1 VTAENSLQGFERAG
15 EHRRRLR
22 KIIADV
28 TVVADGLKAPS
39 APDMRKI
46 DERVASDAF
55 RVMVVGEF
63 KRGKS
68 TLINA
73 MLGARVLPAYARP
86 ATAVLTELHWSAAQ
100 TAVLH
105 PSDGGQPVEIPVRDL
120 IKHITIPRGVLQEA
134 ADTGPWNL
142 AEVGWPLD
150 ILRNGVVLID
160 SPGLN
165 EHPARQ
171 EVTLRYLNRA
181 DAIVFV
187 QDSQHPM
194 SIGEV
199 RFMDAYLDSYDVF
212 FVFNKIN
219 HIPADEVAEVKEE
232 ALFQVREHRDDQR
245 RDRYF
250 FVNALAGL
258 EAQVSGNDVAWRG
271 SAVAG
276 FVEELTTFLA
286 TERHRAKLIG
296 PAREVSGEIRRLRQ
310 AVPEQRALIEQTEV
324 DLRRRY
330 DEAQAP
336 LRRLETRARQIRRE
350 LDLAQR
356 QVQAVVRAE
365 VANRLVRMSTQTPDI
380 IQALTP
386 EAELSLVPWNAKS
399 AAEAYAR
406 ELSESFSAAAA
417 SRFKAWQKEE
427 LRTILEPHLASMAG
441 RADDLVR
448 EFMRDLA
455 KVRDGLTGLDLLAD
469 GDLSGLGDK
478 KGLGDADLA
487 GMDFTGSLA
496 VRHLMGQVAT
506 IYGVI
511 VVWAFTPFGLVSL
524 ILGVLITNVALRGV
538 AKDKLEQKVRR
549 ELSAALSQLIRD
561 DAEVNADKS
570 AQAFGEALSS
580 AFGTLMSRVDSELK
594 QLRVQVED
602 ALGALNEG
610 ADAVKL
616 RREQL
621 AEWADAL
628 ETFAAAVEDL
638 IADVALT

>member
-1 VTAENSLQGFERAG
+1 VTAESTLTGFERAD

-28 TVVADGLKAPS
+28 TVVADGLKAPT
-39 APDMRKI
+39 APVMRKI
-46 DERVASDAF
+46 DERVASNAF

-73 MLGARVLPAYARP
+73 MLGAKVLPAYARP
-86 ATAVLTELHWSAAQ
+86 ATAVLTELRWSAAP

-105 PSDGGQPVEIPVRDL
+105 PADGGKPVEVAVRDL
-120 IKHITIPRGVLQEA
+120 IKHITIPKGVPQDA
-134 ADTGPWNL
+134 DDTGPWKL

-150 ILRNGVVLID
+150 ILRNSVVLID

-171 EVTLRYLNRA
+171 EITLQNLSRA

-199 RFMDAYLDSYDVF
+199 RFMDAYLDTYDVF

-232 ALFQVREHRDDQR
+232 ALFKVREHRDDQR

-258 EAQVSGNDVAWRG
+258 EARVSGNDVAWRA
-271 SAVAG
+271 SAVAAL
-276 FVEELTTFLA
+276 VEELTTFLA

-296 PAREVSGEIRRLRQ
+296 PAREVSREIRQLRR
-310 AVPEQRALIEQTEV
+310 AVPEQRALIEQTEA

-336 LRRLETRARQIRRE
+336 LRRLETRAQQIRRE

-356 QVQAVVRAE
+356 QLQAVVRAE
-365 VANRLVRMSTQTPDI
+365 VANRLVRMSSQTSDI
-380 IQALTP
+380 IQELTP
-386 EAELSLVPWNAKS
+386 EAELSLVPWKAKI
-399 AAEAYAR
+399 AAEAYAK
-406 ELSESFSAAAA
+406 ELSQSVSAAAA

-427 LRTILEPHLASMAG
+427 LRIILEPDLASMAR

-455 KVRDGLTGLDLLAD
+455 KVREGLTGLDLLAD
-469 GDLSGLGDK
+469 GDLSGLDDES
-478 KGLGDADLA
+478 GLGDADLS

-496 VRHLMGQVAT
+496 VRHLMGQIAT
-506 IYGVI
+506 VYGVV

-524 ILGVLITNVALRGV
+524 ILGVLIANAALRGF
-538 AKDKLEQKVRR
+538 AKGKLEQKVRK
-549 ELSAALSQLIRD
+549 ELSAALSQKMRD
-561 DAEVNADKS
+561 DAEENADRCAK
-570 AQAFGEALSS
+570 
-580 AFGTLMSRVDSELK
+580 AFGTAVSSAIGELMSRVDSELK
-594 QLRVQVED
+594 QLRIQVED

-610 ADAVKL
+610 EDVVKL
-616 RREQL
+616 RRG
-621 AEWADAL
+621 
-628 ETFAAAVEDL
+628 
-638 IADVALT
+638 